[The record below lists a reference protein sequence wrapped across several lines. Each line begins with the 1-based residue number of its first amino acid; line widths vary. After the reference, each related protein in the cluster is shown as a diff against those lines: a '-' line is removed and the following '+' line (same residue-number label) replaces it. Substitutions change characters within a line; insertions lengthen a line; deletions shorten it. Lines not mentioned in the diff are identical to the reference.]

1 MKRSKQIANRFREV
15 LLNGVWIANTNF
27 KDQLSNV
34 TWKQATM
41 KIGSLNT
48 IAALTYQIN
57 YYIAG
62 VSNVFDG
69 GSLEIRDKYSFD
81 LPPVKSSEDWENLK
95 NDMWNNSE
103 KFANQ
108 VELMSD
114 KKLEEVFV
122 DEKYG
127 NYERNIEGIIE
138 HSYYHLGQISL
149 IRKMI
154 EESEK

>member
-48 IAALTYQIN
+48 IAALTYHIN